1 MSKILI
7 GWLAKNNDFTQI
19 EGQGI
24 EVNKKS
30 SPNYQFHQ
38 HFYKHDK
45 HLVLHTPKD
54 KMLAGKLHTA
64 IKKDF
69 KDHEVELVEVNIIDP
84 ISLTEIKPKV
94 ENVLMKIRGHEVDI
108 FFSPGTSIMQV
119 SWFICHTS
127 MGMNS
132 RLIQTRSGKFT
143 ESGEPEVSVIGVE
156 KSNIPYSAVLR
167 EESEKGRRGD
177 LFPDDIYRTET
188 IQKIYDRAYKIAQ
201 TDKVTCLINGASG
214 SGKENLA
221 KYIHE
226 NSPRKEEKYLAI
238 NCSAISDQLLE
249 SRLFGYKKGA
259 FTGADKDT
267 PGIFDELDKGTLFL
281 DEIGDIPAYM
291 QQSLLRVLQ
300 EGSFIPVGGHEEK
313 KIDVRVIAATNR
325 DLRKRC
331 EEGKFRWDLYYRL
344 AVVDIY
350 VPSLAECGPDEVDEL
365 FEHFLDLKQKK
376 LGKANRLKPSKEV
389 IQAIKNY
396 PFPGNIRELENLTE
410 KLYVFCDEKIELP
423 DLPAHITDPVES
435 ISLKIEDVEK
445 RHIEKVLKMKHYN
458 QRQTALAIG
467 WAINTLRNKIKEYR
481 IEIPE
486 EVR

>member
-7 GWLAKNNDFTQI
+7 GWLAKNNDFKTLEN
-19 EGQGI
+19 EGTI
-24 EVNKKS
+24 VNKEH
-30 SPNYQFHQ
+30 SPNYQFHK

-45 HLVLHTPKD
+45 HLILHTAKD
-54 KMLAGKLHTA
+54 KLLAGMLHTA
-64 IKKDF
+64 IKEDF
-69 KDHEVELVEVNIIDP
+69 KNHEVELVELNILDP

-94 ENVLMKIRGHEVDI
+94 ENELMKIREHEIDI

-127 MGMNS
+127 LNLNS
-132 RLIQTRSGKFT
+132 RLIQTRAGRFTSSGD
-143 ESGEPEVSVIGVE
+143 PEMSEIGVE

-167 EESEKGRRGD
+167 EESEEGRRGD
-177 LFPDDIYRTET
+177 SFPDKIHRTET
-188 IQKIYDRAYKIAQ
+188 IQQVYDRAYKIAQ
-201 TDKVTCLINGASG
+201 TDKVTCLITGPSG

-221 KYIHE
+221 SFIHE
-226 NSPRKEEKYLAI
+226 NSPRKDEKYLAV
-238 NCSAISDQLLE
+238 NCSALSDQLLE
-249 SRLFGYKKGA
+249 SHLFGYKKGA

-267 PGIFDELDKGTLFL
+267 PGIFDELDKGTIFL
-281 DEIGDIPAYM
+281 DEIGDISAYM

-300 EGSFIPVGGHEEK
+300 EGSFIPLGGHEEK

-325 DLRKRC
+325 DLKKRC

-344 AVVDIY
+344 AVVDLY

-410 KLYVFCDEKIELP
+410 KLYVFCDEKIELT
-423 DLPAHITDPVES
+423 DLPSHITDPDES

-467 WAINTLRNKIKEYR
+467 WVINTLKSKMERYG
-481 IEIPE
+481 IEVGE
-486 EVR
+486 E